1 MLIGKLCMLIGI
13 GKLCMGD
20 VSTGTRAFRGTHTW
34 LHGEGGTQAY
44 TIQSV
49 AVSRPETARRECVRA
64 ELWPVRARAM
74 GPVCDEVAS
83 AGGGTKAGRGW
94 MFELRRVV
102 HATVLYLGNA
112 CIIWGMGCGWTF
124 HVVLRVV
131 PRLYH
136 FHSRLTLSKVLRD
149 RCSRTGRNV
158 TTAYLE
164 NCLPSQM
171 AMRPLVRMVCSES
184 VRRCTIPFSSSI
196 QQLRTLLVWSA
207 RLGARASH
215 GERRHRWQLS
225 EGAQRQGCEP
235 LSAATSATGGG
246 TGASPW
252 RYRGLWLRR

>member
-1 MLIGKLCMLIGI
+1 MGSWRGRHPGI
-13 GKLCMGD
+13 HDTERGGVK
-20 VSTGTRAFRGTHTW
+20 TRDRA
-34 LHGEGGTQAY
+34 TQ
-44 TIQSV
+44 
-49 AVSRPETARRECVRA
+49 CVRA

-112 CIIWGMGCGWTF
+112 ACIDMGKGMRMDVSRGTPSGTAPVSF
-124 HVVLRVV
+124 S
-131 PRLYH
+131 
-136 FHSRLTLSKVLRD
+136 FSSHSLKSTQGSLQPQPHGER
-149 RCSRTGRNV
+149 RNK
-158 TTAYLE
+158 AYRE

>member
-1 MLIGKLCMLIGI
+1 MHEAPMHGWHRDFAPREGVVGGGMQRRSKGGRQVAGGQESAVVSMCMLIGKLCMLIGI

-49 AVSRPETARRECVRA
+49 VVSRPETARRECVRA

-149 RCSRTGRNV
+149 RCSRT
-158 TTAYLE
+158 A
-164 NCLPSQM
+164 
-171 AMRPLVRMVCSES
+171 
-184 VRRCTIPFSSSI
+184 
-196 QQLRTLLVWSA
+196 
-207 RLGARASH
+207 
-215 GERRHRWQLS
+215 
-225 EGAQRQGCEP
+225 
-235 LSAATSATGGG
+235 
-246 TGASPW
+246 
-252 RYRGLWLRR
+252 

>member
-1 MLIGKLCMLIGI
+1 MWQRAHESRRALENLKVSKISNCGPVLITQNILPHNTSSCVSKPSTSPLTSIPRGKKEIYVAPQKALRAQAQSIPVLDQRTELQVLGLGEM
-13 GKLCMGD
+13 GKGMRMD
-20 VSTGTRAFRGTHTW
+20 VSRGTPSGTAPVSFSFSSHSLKSTQGS
-34 LHGEGGTQAY
+34 LQPQPHGERRNKAY
-44 TIQSV
+44 
-49 AVSRPETARRECVRA
+49 R
-64 ELWPVRARAM
+64 
-74 GPVCDEVAS
+74 
-83 AGGGTKAGRGW
+83 
-94 MFELRRVV
+94 
-102 HATVLYLGNA
+102 
-112 CIIWGMGCGWTF
+112 
-124 HVVLRVV
+124 
-131 PRLYH
+131 
-136 FHSRLTLSKVLRD
+136 
-149 RCSRTGRNV
+149 
-158 TTAYLE
+158 E

>member
-102 HATVLYLGNA
+102 HATVLYLGSA
-112 CIIWGMGCGWTF
+112 LVAPVSYGEWDADGRFTWYSEWYRAFIIFILVSLSQKYSGI
-124 HVVLRVV
+124 VVAAR
-131 PRLYH
+131 
-136 FHSRLTLSKVLRD
+136 
-149 RCSRTGRNV
+149 RNK
-158 TTAYLE
+158 A
-164 NCLPSQM
+164 SQKY
-171 AMRPLVRMVCSES
+171 
-184 VRRCTIPFSSSI
+184 
-196 QQLRTLLVWSA
+196 
-207 RLGARASH
+207 GGH
-215 GERRHRWQLS
+215 GLQKK
-225 EGAQRQGCEP
+225 AI
-235 LSAATSATGGG
+235 
-246 TGASPW
+246 
-252 RYRGLWLRR
+252 Y

>member
-1 MLIGKLCMLIGI
+1 MASWRGRHPGI
-13 GKLCMGD
+13 HDTERGGVK
-20 VSTGTRAFRGTHTW
+20 TRDRA
-34 LHGEGGTQAY
+34 TQ
-44 TIQSV
+44 
-49 AVSRPETARRECVRA
+49 CVRA

-112 CIIWGMGCGWTF
+112 CIIWGRSMRMDVSRGTPSGDRACIIFILVSLSQKYSGI
-124 HVVLRVV
+124 VVAAR
-131 PRLYH
+131 
-136 FHSRLTLSKVLRD
+136 
-149 RCSRTGRNV
+149 RNK
-158 TTAYLE
+158 AYLE